1 MDAIGV
7 IRNTEKAGT
16 GEIAEKIRLYLK
28 RKGTDCHI
36 SADGSDL
43 PPSCSKAVVLGGDG
57 TLLRAAKVVLKQQLP
72 LLWPRSIRRAWS
84 RLLTGCLREPIPSSG
99 G

>member
-57 TLLRAAKVVLKQQLP
+57 TLLRAAKVVSQ
-72 LLWPRSIRRAWS
+72 S
-84 RLLTGCLREPIPSSG
+84 RP
-99 G
+99 

>member
-43 PPSCSKAVVLGGDG
+43 PPSCSKAVVLVGPSSVMQQGG
-57 TLLRAAKVVLKQQLP
+57 
-72 LLWPRSIRRAWS
+72 RAW
-84 RLLTGCLREPIPSSG
+84 R
-99 G
+99 